1 MAWRRIASREC
12 ELVLGSL
19 AVLTAVLLL
28 IAPAAAHVGNPD
40 VYFQGAAGP
49 YHLIITIRTP
59 QMIPGTADVE
69 ILSATPGISKIT
81 VVPLYIVGP
90 GAKYPPVSD
99 LLAQSKED
107 PQYFSGKIW
116 LMESGSWQVRV
127 QVEGAQGAGELAV
140 PVAAA
145 ARRTLP
151 MQRSLGI
158 LLFALMSLL
167 VVAIIS
173 IVGAAR
179 REATL
184 TPGEFPSAERS
195 RRGRWMMLGTAVIV
209 FGVLYFGNWWWN
221 SEASAKARQMIYKPP
236 PLDVSLEP
244 NGKLLL
250 KMGESAWHRNRPE
263 TVMTALMPDH
273 GHLMHL
279 FLLREPGMDRF
290 YHLHPRI
297 VLPKPGLH
305 PLNGTSFE
313 TDLPAIPAGRYQVF
327 ADVVRVS
334 GFPDT
339 MIAEID
345 LPDISGAALTGD
357 DSAAASSALP
367 GEGARAN
374 STGDATGSTGASGS
388 SATKV
393 ATVSVTP
400 DGATVILPDGY
411 KMTWERGTAP
421 FTANHFVWLR
431 FRLETPDG
439 KPVRDSEPYMG
450 MAGHAEI
457 VRSDRSVFAH
467 IHPDGSV
474 AMAALELTQKNSAQ
488 GNADGSAQAGV
499 NAGGG
504 MNGTGMSGMDM
515 SVDPRSAEVSFPYG
529 FPKAGEYRIFV
540 QMKRGGTIETGV
552 FDTQVIP

>member
-1 MAWRRIASREC
+1 MPRPVIPSRVRELAMACI
-12 ELVLGSL
+12 
-19 AVLTAVLLL
+19 AVLLL
-28 IAPAAAHVGNPD
+28 IAPAWAHVGNPD

-90 GAKYPPVSD
+90 GAKYPPVGD

-116 LMESGSWQVRV
+116 LMESGWWQVRV

-140 PVAAA
+140 PVPAA

-184 TPGEFPSAERS
+184 APGEFPSGERS
-195 RRGRWMMLGTAVIV
+195 RRGRWMMLGTAVVV
-209 FGVLYFGNWWWN
+209 FGVLYFGNSWWN
-221 SEASAKARQMIYKPP
+221 SEAGDTARKMIYKPP
-236 PLDVSLEP
+236 LLDVSLEP
-244 NGKLLL
+244 GGRLLL
-250 KMGESAWHRNRPE
+250 KMGESAWHRTRPE
-263 TVMTALMPDH
+263 TVMTTLMPDH

-290 YHLHPRI
+290 YHLHPQI
-297 VLPKPGLH
+297 VALEPGLH
-305 PLNGTSFE
+305 AMTGIPFE
-313 TDLPAIPAGRYQVF
+313 MDLPAISAGRYQVF

-345 LPDISGAALTGD
+345 LPDIPGVAVTGD
-357 DSAAASSALP
+357 NSAAASSPLGPTGTNASSNGDP
-367 GEGARAN
+367 S
-374 STGDATGSTGASGS
+374 STNGTSGASSPSG
-388 SATKV
+388 TTV

-400 DGATVILPDGY
+400 DGATAILPDGY
-411 KMTWERGTAP
+411 KMIWERGNAP

-439 KPVRDSEPYMG
+439 KPVSDSEPYMG

-457 VRSDRSVFAH
+457 VNSDRSVFAH

-474 AMAALELTQKNSAQ
+474 AMAALELAQKNSAH
-488 GNADGSAQAGV
+488 GNAAPNAPAGV
-499 NAGGG
+499 NAGGDMG
-504 MNGTGMSGMDM
+504 RMDMSGMDM
-515 SVDPRSAEVSFPYG
+515 SMDPRSAEVSFPYG
-529 FPKAGEYRIFV
+529 FPKPGEYRLFV

-552 FDTQVIP
+552 FDTQVLP

>member
-1 MAWRRIASREC
+1 MSRRGVSSRLRELAIAC
-12 ELVLGSL
+12 I
-19 AVLTAVLLL
+19 AVLLL
-28 IAPAAAHVGNPD
+28 IAPVWAHVGNPD
-40 VYFQGAAGP
+40 IYFQGAAGP
-49 YHLIITIRTP
+49 YHLIVTIRTP

-90 GAKYPPVSD
+90 GAKYPPVGD
-99 LLAQSKED
+99 LLAQSRED

-127 QVEGAQGAGELAV
+127 QIEGAQGAGELAV
-140 PVAAA
+140 PVPAA

-151 MQRSLGI
+151 MQKSLGV

-184 TPGEFPSAERS
+184 PPGELPTAERS
-195 RRGRWMMLGTAVIV
+195 RRGRWMMLGTAVVV
-209 FGVLYFGNWWWN
+209 FGILYFGNWWWN

-236 PLDVSLEP
+236 PLDVALEP

-250 KMGESAWHRNRPE
+250 KMGDSAWHRNRPE
-263 TVMTALMPDH
+263 TVMTNLMPDH

-279 FLLREPGMDRF
+279 FLLREPGLDRF
-290 YHLHPRI
+290 YHLHPQI
-297 VLPKPGLH
+297 IPLEPGLDA
-305 PLNGTSFE
+305 NTGISFE

-327 ADVVRVS
+327 ADVVRES

-339 MIAEID
+339 MTAEIN
-345 LPDISGAALTGD
+345 LPDIPGVALTGD
-357 DSAAASSALP
+357 NSAAASSPLP
-367 GEGARAN
+367 AGLTAAN
-374 STGDATGSTGASGS
+374 SNGGSNGTLMFTAGVVRDETA
-388 SATKV
+388 A
-393 ATVSVTP
+393 
-400 DGATVILPDGY
+400 ILPDGY
-411 KMTWERGTAP
+411 KMIWERGTAP

-431 FRLETPDG
+431 FRLETLDG

-457 VRSDRSVFAH
+457 VNSDRSVFAH
-467 IHPDGSV
+467 IHPDGSI
-474 AMAALELTQKNSAQ
+474 AMAALELTRKNPTTGDAST
-488 GNADGSAQAGV
+488 NAQAGA
-499 NAGGG
+499 NAGGEMG
-504 MNGTGMSGMDM
+504 GMDM
-515 SVDPRSAEVSFPYG
+515 SMDPRSAEVSFPYG
-529 FPKAGEYRIFV
+529 FPKAGQYRVFV

-552 FDTQVIP
+552 FDTQVLP

>member
-1 MAWRRIASREC
+1 MSRVGITSRMREIAIAC
-12 ELVLGSL
+12 
-19 AVLTAVLLL
+19 AAVLLL
-28 IAPAAAHVGNPD
+28 IAPAWAHVGNPD

-90 GAKYPPVSD
+90 GAKYPPVGD

-107 PQYFSGKIW
+107 PQYFFGKIW
-116 LMESGSWQVRV
+116 LMDSGSWQVRV
-127 QVEGAQGAGELAV
+127 QVDGAQGDGELAV
-140 PVAAA
+140 PVPAA

-151 MQRSLGI
+151 MQKSLGI
-158 LLFALMSLL
+158 LLFALMSVL

-179 REATL
+179 RESTL
-184 TPGEFPSAERS
+184 PPGELPSVERS
-195 RRGRWMMLGTAVIV
+195 RRSRWMMVGTAVVV
-209 FGVLYFGNWWWN
+209 FGILYFGNGWWN

-236 PLDVSLEP
+236 PLDVSLES

-250 KMGESAWHRNRPE
+250 KMGESAWHRDRPE
-263 TVMTALMPDH
+263 TVMTNLMPDH

-279 FLLREPGMDRF
+279 FLLREPGMDSF
-290 YHLHPRI
+290 YHLHPQI
-297 VLPKPGLH
+297 VPLEPGLH
-305 PLNGTSFE
+305 VNPGISFE
-313 TDLPAIPAGRYQVF
+313 TDLPAISAGRYQVF

-339 MIAEID
+339 MIAEIN
-345 LPDISGAALTGD
+345 LPDIPGVALAGD
-357 DSAAASSALP
+357 NSAATSAPLSTDP
-367 GEGARAN
+367 AKSNHNGDPN
-374 STGDATGSTGASGS
+374 STGGASAAS
-388 SATKV
+388 QEV
-393 ATVSVTP
+393 RITP
-400 DGATVILPDGY
+400 DGATATLPDGY
-411 KMTWERGTAP
+411 KMVWERGTVP

-439 KPVRDSEPYMG
+439 KPISDSEPYMG

-457 VRSDRSVFAH
+457 VNSDRTVFAH

-474 AMAALELTQKNSAQ
+474 AMAALELTQKNPAA
-488 GNADGSAQAGV
+488 GNANANAQART
-499 NAGGG
+499 NAGGE
-504 MNGTGMSGMDM
+504 MAAMDM
-515 SVDPRSAEVSFPYG
+515 SMMPRSAEVSFPYG
-529 FPKAGEYRIFV
+529 FPKPGEYRLFV

-552 FDTQVIP
+552 FDTQVNP

>member
-1 MAWRRIASREC
+1 MRE
-12 ELVLGSL
+12 L
-19 AVLTAVLLL
+19 ALALLAVLLL
-28 IAPAAAHVGNPD
+28 IAPARAHVGNPD

-69 ILSATPGISKIT
+69 ILSATPGISQVT

-90 GAKYPPVSD
+90 GAKYPPVGD

-107 PQYFSGKIW
+107 PQYFFGKIW
-116 LMESGSWQVRV
+116 LMDSGSWQVRV
-127 QVEGAQGAGELAV
+127 QVEGTQGAGELAV
-140 PVAAA
+140 PVPAA
-145 ARRTLP
+145 ARHTLP
-151 MQRSLGI
+151 MEKTLGI

-179 REATL
+179 RESTL
-184 TPGEFPSAERS
+184 PPGELPSAERS
-195 RRGRWMMLGTAVIV
+195 RRGRWVMLGAAVVV
-209 FGVLYFGNWWWN
+209 FGVLYFGNSWWN
-221 SEASAKARQMIYKPP
+221 SEASYTARKMIYKPP

-244 NGKLLL
+244 GGKLLL
-250 KMGESAWHRNRPE
+250 KMGDSAWHRSRPE
-263 TVMTALMPDH
+263 TVMTNLMPDH

-290 YHLHPRI
+290 YHLHPEL
-297 VLPKPGLH
+297 VLPEPGLQAN
-305 PLNGTSFE
+305 NGISFE

-327 ADVVRVS
+327 ADVVRES

-345 LPDISGAALTGD
+345 MPDIPGVALTGD
-357 DSAAASSALP
+357 NSAAVSLP
-367 GEGARAN
+367 LPAAITRAN
-374 STGDATGSTGASGS
+374 SNGTSGGGVILAIVGDMPGNTTAA
-388 SATKV
+388 
-393 ATVSVTP
+393 
-400 DGATVILPDGY
+400 LPDGY
-411 KMTWERGTAP
+411 KMIWERGTAP

-431 FRLETPDG
+431 FRLEAPDG
-439 KPVRDSEPYMG
+439 KPVSDSEPYMG

-457 VRSDRSVFAH
+457 VNSDRSVFAH

-474 AMAALELTQKNSAQ
+474 AMAALELAQKNSTQ
-488 GNADGSAQAGV
+488 GNADPSARAGA
-499 NAGGG
+499 NAGGEMG
-504 MNGTGMSGMDM
+504 GTGMSGIDM
-515 SVDPRSAEVSFPYG
+515 SMAPRSAEVSFPYG
-529 FPKAGEYRIFV
+529 FPKAGYYRLFV

-552 FDTQVIP
+552 FDTLVIH

>member
-1 MAWRRIASREC
+1 MSRRGITSRLC
-12 ELVLGSL
+12 EL
-19 AVLTAVLLL
+19 AVACIAVLLL
-28 IAPAAAHVGNPD
+28 IAPAWAHVGNPD
-40 VYFQGAAGP
+40 VYFQGVAGP

-90 GAKYPPVSD
+90 GAKYPPVGD

-140 PVAAA
+140 PVPAA

-151 MQRSLGI
+151 MEKSLGV

-167 VVAIIS
+167 VVSIIS
-173 IVGAAR
+173 IGGAAR

-184 TPGEFPSAERS
+184 APGQSPTEEHS
-195 RRGRWMMLGTAVIV
+195 RRGRWMMVGTAVVV
-209 FGVLYFGNWWWN
+209 FGILYFGNWWWN
-221 SEASAKARQMIYKPP
+221 SEASAKARQMIYKAP
-236 PLDVSLEP
+236 PLDVSLQP
-244 NGKLLL
+244 GGKLLL
-250 KMGESAWHRNRPE
+250 KMGNSEWHRSRPE
-263 TVMTALMPDH
+263 TVMTNLMPDH

-279 FLLREPGMDRF
+279 FLIREPGMDRF
-290 YHLHPRI
+290 YHLHPQI
-297 VLPKPGLH
+297 VPPEPGLH
-305 PLNGTSFE
+305 ANTGISFE

-327 ADVVRVS
+327 ADVVRES

-345 LPDISGAALTGD
+345 LPDIPGVALTGD
-357 DSAAASSALP
+357 NSAAAA
-367 GEGARAN
+367 
-374 STGDATGSTGASGS
+374 ATTA
-388 SATKV
+388 A
-393 ATVSVTP
+393 P
-400 DGATVILPDGY
+400 DNTTTILPDRY
-411 KMTWERGTAP
+411 KMIWERGTTP
-421 FTANHFVWLR
+421 FVANHFVWLR

-439 KPVRDSEPYMG
+439 KPVTDSEPYMG

-457 VRSDRSVFAH
+457 VNSDRSVFAH

-474 AMAALELTQKNSAQ
+474 AMAALELAQKNSAVRSSVP
-488 GNADGSAQAGV
+488 NPDAGL
-499 NAGGG
+499 NAGK
-504 MNGTGMSGMDM
+504 DM
-515 SVDPRSAEVSFPYG
+515 SSMSMPMASPSDEVSFPYG
-529 FPKAGEYRIFV
+529 FPKPGEYRLFV

>member
-1 MAWRRIASREC
+1 MRELAIAS
-12 ELVLGSL
+12 L
-19 AVLTAVLLL
+19 AVLLL
-28 IAPAAAHVGNPD
+28 IAPAWAHVGNPD
-40 VYFQGAAGP
+40 VYFQGTAGS
-49 YHLIITIRTP
+49 YHLIVTIRTP

-69 ILSATPGISKIT
+69 VLSATPGISKIT

-90 GAKYPPVSD
+90 GAKYPPVGD
-99 LLAQSKED
+99 LLAPSKED

-140 PVAAA
+140 PVPAA

-179 REATL
+179 REAAL
-184 TPGEFPSAERS
+184 APGLSPSAEHS
-195 RRGRWMMLGTAVIV
+195 RRGRWMMLGTAGVV
-209 FGVLYFGNWWWN
+209 FGILYFGNWWWN

-244 NGKLLL
+244 PGKLLL
-250 KMGESAWHRNRPE
+250 KMGDSAWHRNRPE

-279 FLLREPGMDRF
+279 FLIREPGLDRF
-290 YHLHPRI
+290 YHLHPQI
-297 VLPKPGLH
+297 VPPEPGL
-305 PLNGTSFE
+305 PVNGGISFE
-313 TDLPAIPAGRYQVF
+313 TELPAIQAGRYQVF
-327 ADVVRVS
+327 ADVVRES

-339 MIAEID
+339 MVAEID
-345 LPDISGAALTGD
+345 LPDTPGVALSGD
-357 DSAAASSALP
+357 NSAAATSPLP
-367 GEGARAN
+367 ASITRASN
-374 STGDATGSTGASGS
+374 NGDPQGASG
-388 SATKV
+388 
-393 ATVSVTP
+393 TVLMTFTVTP
-400 DGATVILPDGY
+400 DDTTATLPDGY
-411 KMTWERGTAP
+411 RMIWERGTAP

-439 KPVRDSEPYMG
+439 KPVSDSEPYMG

-457 VRSDRSVFAH
+457 VSSDRSVFAH

-474 AMAALELTQKNSAQ
+474 AMAALELAQKHAATRNAG
-488 GNADGSAQAGV
+488 GNAQAGV
-499 NAGGG
+499 NAGDA
-504 MNGTGMSGMDM
+504 MSSMDM
-515 SVDPRSAEVSFPYG
+515 SMDPRSAEVSFPYG
-529 FPKAGEYRIFV
+529 FPKAGAYRLFV

-552 FDTQVIP
+552 FDTQVLR

>member
-1 MAWRRIASREC
+1 MISMRRRGITSRARD
-12 ELVLGSL
+12 L
-19 AVLTAVLLL
+19 ALACIAVLLL
-28 IAPAAAHVGNPD
+28 LAPAWAHVGNPD

-49 YHLIITIRTP
+49 YHLVITIRTP

-90 GAKYPPVSD
+90 GAKYPPVGD

-140 PVAAA
+140 PVPAA

-151 MQRSLGI
+151 MQKSLGI

-184 TPGEFPSAERS
+184 PPGESPSAERS
-195 RRGRWMMLGTAVIV
+195 SRGRWVMLAAAVVV
-209 FGVLYFGNWWWN
+209 FGILYFGNWWWN
-221 SEASAKARQMIYKPP
+221 SEASAKTRQMIYKPP
-236 PLDVSLEP
+236 PLDVILEP

-250 KMGESAWHRNRPE
+250 KMGESAWHRDRPE
-263 TVMTALMPDH
+263 TVMTNLMPDH

-290 YHLHPRI
+290 YHLHPQL
-297 VLPKPGLH
+297 VPLEPGLH
-305 PLNGTSFE
+305 ANPGISFE

-327 ADVVRVS
+327 ADVVRES

-339 MIAEID
+339 MIAEIN
-345 LPDISGAALTGD
+345 LPDIPGVALTGD
-357 DSAAASSALP
+357 NSAAASPPLSAP
-367 GEGARAN
+367 AANANYDGDSNRTSAANVAAEKTSITPEGA
-374 STGDATGSTGASGS
+374 TAT
-388 SATKV
+388 
-393 ATVSVTP
+393 
-400 DGATVILPDGY
+400 LPDGY
-411 KMTWERGTAP
+411 RMIWERGTAP
-421 FTANHFVWLR
+421 FVANHFVWLR

-439 KPVRDSEPYMG
+439 KPVSDSEPYMG

-457 VRSDRSVFAH
+457 VSSDRSVFAH

-474 AMAALELTQKNSAQ
+474 AMAALELTQKNSTT
-488 GNADGSAQAGV
+488 GNASTNVEA
-499 NAGGG
+499 
-504 MNGTGMSGMDM
+504 SGNVSGEMGAMDM
-515 SVDPRSAEVSFPYG
+515 SMTPRSAEVSFPYG

-540 QMKRGGTIETGV
+540 QIKRGGVIETGV
-552 FDTQVIP
+552 FDTQVLP

>member
-1 MAWRRIASREC
+1 VKIRLRRGIASRRHE
-12 ELVLGSL
+12 L
-19 AVLTAVLLL
+19 AVACVTVLLL
-28 IAPAAAHVGNPD
+28 IVPAWAHVGNPD

-90 GAKYPPVSD
+90 GAKYPPVGD

-127 QVEGAQGAGELAV
+127 QVEGTQGNGELAV
-140 PVAAA
+140 PVPAA

-151 MQRSLGI
+151 MQKSLGI

-179 REATL
+179 RESTL
-184 TPGEFPSAERS
+184 PPGEFPTVERS
-195 RRGRWMMLGTAVIV
+195 RRGRWMMLGTAVVV
-209 FGVLYFGNWWWN
+209 FGILYFGNWWWN

-263 TVMTALMPDH
+263 TVMTTLMPDH

-290 YHLHPRI
+290 YHLHPQL
-297 VLPKPGLH
+297 VPLEPGLH
-305 PLNGTSFE
+305 PHREPSFE
-313 TDLPAIPAGRYQVF
+313 IELPAIPAGRYQVF
-327 ADVVRVS
+327 ADVVRES

-339 MIAEID
+339 MIAEIN
-345 LPDISGAALTGD
+345 LPDIPGVALTGD
-357 DSAAASSALP
+357 NSAAVYSPLSTD
-367 GEGARAN
+367 GAKAN
-374 STGDATGSTGASGS
+374 NNSDPNGNDPAGSTAE
-388 SATKV
+388 K
-393 ATVSVTP
+393 VSVTP
-400 DGATVILPDGY
+400 DGPTATLSDGY
-411 KMTWERGTAP
+411 KMIWERGTAP

-439 KPVRDSEPYMG
+439 KPVSDSEPYMG

-457 VRSDRSVFAH
+457 VNSDRSVFAH

-474 AMAALELTQKNSAQ
+474 AMAALELTQKNSAAGNANGGMQ
-488 GNADGSAQAGV
+488 VGPNADGEMG
-499 NAGGG
+499 
-504 MNGTGMSGMDM
+504 GMDM
-515 SVDPRSAEVSFPYG
+515 SMHPLSAEVSFPYG
-529 FPKAGEYRIFV
+529 FPKAGEYRLFV

-552 FDTQVIP
+552 FDTQVLP

>member
-1 MAWRRIASREC
+1 MRRSGIASRTRE
-12 ELVLGSL
+12 L
-19 AVLTAVLLL
+19 AVACIAVLLL
-28 IAPAAAHVGNPD
+28 VAPAWAHVGNPD

-69 ILSATPGISKIT
+69 ILSATPGVSKIP
-81 VVPLYIVGP
+81 VLPLYIVGP
-90 GAKYPPVSD
+90 GAKYPPVGD
-99 LLAQSKED
+99 LLTQSQED

-127 QVEGAQGAGELAV
+127 QVERAQGAGELAA
-140 PVAAA
+140 PGPAA
-145 ARRTLP
+145 ARRTMP
-151 MQRSLGI
+151 MQKSLGI

-167 VVAIIS
+167 VVAIMS
-173 IVGAAR
+173 MGGAGR
-179 REATL
+179 RESTL
-184 TPGEFPSAERS
+184 PPGELPSAERS
-195 RRGRWMMLGTAVIV
+195 RRGRWMMLGAGVVV
-209 FGVLYFGNWWWN
+209 FGILYFGNSWWN

-244 NGKLLL
+244 GGKLLL
-250 KMGESAWHRNRPE
+250 KMGNSEWHRTRPE
-263 TVMTALMPDH
+263 TVMTTLMPDH

-290 YHLHPRI
+290 YHLHPQL
-297 VLPKPGLH
+297 VLPEPGLH
-305 PLNGTSFE
+305 PYREPSFE
-313 TDLPAIPAGRYQVF
+313 TDLPAISAGRYQVF

-345 LPDISGAALTGD
+345 LPDIPGVAVTGD
-357 DSAAASSALP
+357 NSAAASSPLGP
-367 GEGARAN
+367 
-374 STGDATGSTGASGS
+374 TGTNASSNGDPGSTNGTSGASGPS
-388 SATKV
+388 GTMV

-400 DGATVILPDGY
+400 DGATAILPDGY
-411 KMTWERGTAP
+411 KMIWERGNAP

-439 KPVRDSEPYMG
+439 KPVSDSEPYMG

-457 VRSDRSVFAH
+457 VNSDRTVFAH

-474 AMAALELTQKNSAQ
+474 AMAALELAQKNSAT
-488 GNADGSAQAGV
+488 GDPSASAQAGA
-499 NAGGG
+499 NAGSEMGR
-504 MNGTGMSGMDM
+504 TGMSGMDM
-515 SVDPRSAEVSFPYG
+515 SMTPRSAEVSFPYG
-529 FPKAGEYRIFV
+529 FPKAGEYRLFV
-540 QMKRGGTIETGV
+540 QMKRGGAIETGV
-552 FDTQVIP
+552 FDTQVLP

>member
-1 MAWRRIASREC
+1 VSALQRRGITSRLRE
-12 ELVLGSL
+12 L
-19 AVLTAVLLL
+19 AVACIAVLLL
-28 IAPAAAHVGNPD
+28 IAPAWAHVGNPD

-90 GAKYPPVSD
+90 GAKYPPVGD
-99 LLAQSKED
+99 LLAQSQED

-116 LMESGSWQVRV
+116 LMDSGSWQVRV
-127 QVEGAQGAGELAV
+127 QVAGVQGPGELAV
-140 PVAAA
+140 PVPAA

-151 MQRSLGI
+151 MQKSLGI

-179 REATL
+179 RESTL
-184 TPGEFPSAERS
+184 PPGELPSAERS
-195 RRGRWMMLGTAVIV
+195 RRGRWVMLGAAVVV
-209 FGVLYFGNWWWN
+209 FGVLYSGNSWWN
-221 SEASAKARQMIYKPP
+221 SEASYTARKMIYKPP

-244 NGKLLL
+244 GGKLLL
-250 KMGESAWHRNRPE
+250 KMGNSEWHRTQPE

-279 FLLREPGMDRF
+279 FLIREPGMDRF
-290 YHLHPRI
+290 YHLHPQI
-297 VLPKPGLH
+297 VPLEPGLH
-305 PLNGTSFE
+305 PHREPSFE
-313 TDLPAIPAGRYQVF
+313 MKLPTIPAGRYQVF

-339 MIAEID
+339 MVAEID
-345 LPDISGAALTGD
+345 LPDIPGVALTGD
-357 DSAAASSALP
+357 NSAAVSSPLSAD
-367 GEGARAN
+367 GARAN
-374 STGDATGSTGASGS
+374 NSGDSNHTSGANGLAEKASI
-388 SATKV
+388 
-393 ATVSVTP
+393 TP
-400 DGATVILPDGY
+400 DGATATLPDGY
-411 KMTWERGTAP
+411 KMIWERGTAP

-431 FRLETPDG
+431 IRLETPDG
-439 KPVRDSEPYMG
+439 KPVSDSEPYMG

-457 VRSDRSVFAH
+457 VNSDRSVFAH

-474 AMAALELTQKNSAQ
+474 AMAALELTQKNPAT
-488 GNADGSAQAGV
+488 GNANTNSQART
-499 NAGGG
+499 NAGGEMG
-504 MNGTGMSGMDM
+504 AMDM
-515 SVDPRSAEVSFPYG
+515 SMMPRSAEVSFPYG
-529 FPKAGEYRIFV
+529 FPKPGKYRLFV

-552 FDTQVIP
+552 FDTQVNP

>member
-1 MAWRRIASREC
+1 MRRRGITWRARDLALAW
-12 ELVLGSL
+12 V
-19 AVLTAVLLL
+19 AVLLL
-28 IAPAAAHVGNPD
+28 IAPAGAHVGNPD

-90 GAKYPPVSD
+90 GAKYPPVGD
-99 LLAQSKED
+99 LLAQSNED
-107 PQYFSGKIW
+107 PQYFSGKSW

-140 PVAAA
+140 PVPAA

-151 MQRSLGI
+151 MQKSLGI

-184 TPGEFPSAERS
+184 PPGESPSAERS
-195 RRGRWMMLGTAVIV
+195 RRGRWVMLAAAVVV
-209 FGVLYFGNWWWN
+209 FGILYFGNWWWN
-221 SEASAKARQMIYKPP
+221 SEASAKTRQMIYKPP
-236 PLDVSLEP
+236 PLDVTLDP

-250 KMGESAWHRNRPE
+250 KMGESAWHRDRPE
-263 TVMTALMPDH
+263 TVMTNLIPDH

-290 YHLHPRI
+290 YHLHPQL
-297 VLPKPGLH
+297 VPLEPGLH
-305 PLNGTSFE
+305 ANPGISFE
-313 TDLPAIPAGRYQVF
+313 TDLPAVPAGRYQVF
-327 ADVVRVS
+327 ADVVRES

-339 MIAEID
+339 MIAEIN
-345 LPDISGAALTGD
+345 LPDIPGVALTGD
-357 DSAAASSALP
+357 NSAAASPPLSAASANANYDGDSNRTSAANVAAEKASITP
-367 GEGARAN
+367 EGA
-374 STGDATGSTGASGS
+374 TAT
-388 SATKV
+388 
-393 ATVSVTP
+393 
-400 DGATVILPDGY
+400 LPDGY
-411 KMTWERGTAP
+411 RMIWERGTAP
-421 FTANHFVWLR
+421 FVANHFVWLR

-439 KPVRDSEPYMG
+439 KPVSDSEPYMG

-457 VRSDRSVFAH
+457 VNSDRTVFAH

-474 AMAALELTQKNSAQ
+474 AMAALELTQKNSAS
-488 GNADGSAQAGV
+488 GNAGTNAQTEA
-499 NAGGG
+499 NAGGN
-504 MNGTGMSGMDM
+504 MAGMDM
-515 SVDPRSAEVSFPYG
+515 SMTPRSAEVSFPYG
-529 FPKAGEYRIFV
+529 FPKSGEYRIFV
-540 QMKRGGTIETGV
+540 QMKRGGVIETGV
-552 FDTQVIP
+552 FDTQVLP

>member
-1 MAWRRIASREC
+1 MRWSGIASRMRATALAC
-12 ELVLGSL
+12 TTVLV
-19 AVLTAVLLL
+19 L
-28 IAPAAAHVGNPD
+28 IAPAWAHVGNPD
-40 VYFQGAAGP
+40 VYFQGTAGP

-90 GAKYPPVSD
+90 GAKYPPVGD

-107 PQYFSGKIW
+107 PQYFFGKIW

-127 QVEGAQGAGELAV
+127 QVEGVQGAGELAV
-140 PVAAA
+140 PVPAA

-151 MQRSLGI
+151 MQKSLGV

-179 REATL
+179 RESTL
-184 TPGEFPSAERS
+184 PPGELPSVERS
-195 RRGRWMMLGTAVIV
+195 RRGRRMMLGTAVVVLGI
-209 FGVLYFGNWWWN
+209 LYFGNWWWN

-244 NGKLLL
+244 SGKLLL
-250 KMGESAWHRNRPE
+250 KMRNSEWHRTRPE
-263 TVMTALMPDH
+263 TVMTALIPDH

-290 YHLHPRI
+290 YHLHPQL
-297 VLPKPGLH
+297 VPLEPGLH
-305 PLNGTSFE
+305 ANPGTSFE

-327 ADVVRVS
+327 ADVVRES

-339 MIAEID
+339 MIAEIN
-345 LPDISGAALTGD
+345 LPDISGVALSGD
-357 DSAAASSALP
+357 NSAAASSPLSAM
-367 GEGARAN
+367 AAKAN
-374 STGDATGSTGASGS
+374 YDGDSNRTGDANIA
-388 SATKV
+388 AEK
-393 ATVSVTP
+393 ASVTP
-400 DGATVILPDGY
+400 DGATATLPDGY
-411 KMTWERGTAP
+411 KMIWERGTAP

-439 KPVRDSEPYMG
+439 KPVSDSEPYMG

-457 VRSDRSVFAH
+457 VNSDRSVFAH

-474 AMAALELTQKNSAQ
+474 AMAALELTQKNSAT
-488 GNADGSAQAGV
+488 GNAIASAQAGA
-499 NAGGG
+499 NAGGEMG
-504 MNGTGMSGMDM
+504 GMDVSM
-515 SVDPRSAEVSFPYG
+515 TPRSSEVSFPYG
-529 FPKAGEYRIFV
+529 FPKAGEYRLFV
-540 QMKRGGTIETGV
+540 QMKRGGIIETGV
-552 FDTQVIP
+552 FDTQVLP

>member
-1 MAWRRIASREC
+1 MPRRVIASHVRE
-12 ELVLGSL
+12 L
-19 AVLTAVLLL
+19 ALALLAVLLL
-28 IAPAAAHVGNPD
+28 IAPVWAHVGNPD

-69 ILSATPGISKIT
+69 ILSATAGISKVT

-90 GAKYPPVSD
+90 GAKYPPVGD

-107 PQYFSGKIW
+107 PQYFFGKIW

-127 QVEGAQGAGELAV
+127 QVEGAQGEGELAV
-140 PVAAA
+140 PVPAA

-151 MQRSLGI
+151 MEKSLGI

-184 TPGEFPSAERS
+184 PPGEFPSAERS
-195 RRGRWMMLGTAVIV
+195 RRGHWMMAGAAVVV
-209 FGVLYFGNWWWN
+209 FGILYFGNWWWN

-236 PLDVSLEP
+236 PLDVTLEP
-244 NGKLLL
+244 DGKLLL
-250 KMGESAWHRNRPE
+250 KMGDSAWHRDRPE
-263 TVMTALMPDH
+263 TVMTNLMPDH

-279 FLLREPGMDRF
+279 FLLREPGMDHF
-290 YHLHPRI
+290 YHLHPQ
-297 VLPKPGLH
+297 VVPPEPGLH
-305 PLNGTSFE
+305 ANSGISFE

-327 ADVVRVS
+327 ADVVRES

-339 MIAEID
+339 MIAEIN
-345 LPDISGAALTGD
+345 LPNIPGGALTGD
-357 DSAAASSALP
+357 NSAAVSSPLP
-367 GEGARAN
+367 AAITRAN
-374 STGDATGSTGASGS
+374 NNGNANGSPGTILAMVASIPDDTTAT
-388 SATKV
+388 
-393 ATVSVTP
+393 
-400 DGATVILPDGY
+400 LPDGY
-411 KMTWERGTAP
+411 KMIWERGTAP

-439 KPVRDSEPYMG
+439 KPVSDSEPYMG

-457 VRSDRSVFAH
+457 VNSDRTVFAH

-474 AMAALELTQKNSAQ
+474 AMAALELAQKNSSQ
-488 GNADGSAQAGV
+488 GSVGANAQARA
-499 NAGGG
+499 NAGG
-504 MNGTGMSGMDM
+504 MSGTDM
-515 SVDPRSAEVSFPYG
+515 SMNPRSAEVSFPYG
-529 FPKAGEYRIFV
+529 FPKAGYYRLFV

-552 FDTQVIP
+552 FDTLVIR

>member
-1 MAWRRIASREC
+1 MSRSGVASRLRE
-12 ELVLGSL
+12 L
-19 AVLTAVLLL
+19 AVACIAVLLL
-28 IAPAAAHVGNPD
+28 IAPAWAHVGNPD

-49 YHLIITIRTP
+49 YHLVITIRTP

-90 GAKYPPVSD
+90 GAKYPPVGD

-127 QVEGAQGAGELAV
+127 QVEGAQGDDELALPV
-140 PVAAA
+140 PAA

-167 VVAIIS
+167 VLAMIS
-173 IVGAAR
+173 IAGAAR

-184 TPGEFPSAERS
+184 APGEFPSAERS
-195 RRGRWMMLGTAVIV
+195 RRGRWMMFGTAVVV
-209 FGVLYFGNWWWN
+209 FGVLYFGNSWWN
-221 SEASAKARQMIYKPP
+221 SEASDTARKMIYKPP

-244 NGKLLL
+244 GGKLLL
-250 KMGESAWHRNRPE
+250 QMGNSEWHRTQPE
-263 TVMTALMPDH
+263 TVMTNLMPDH
-273 GHLMHL
+273 GYLMHL
-279 FLLREPGMDRF
+279 FLIREPGMDRF

-297 VLPKPGLH
+297 VPLEPGLSPH
-305 PLNGTSFE
+305 HEPSFE
-313 TDLPAIPAGRYQVF
+313 MELPAIPAGRYQVF
-327 ADVVRVS
+327 ADVVRES

-339 MIAEID
+339 MIAEIN
-345 LPDISGAALTGD
+345 LPDIAGVALTGD
-357 DSAAASSALP
+357 NSAAASSPLWAGGL
-367 GEGARAN
+367 GTTKDGVSERAEML
-374 STGDATGSTGASGS
+374 GDAAQGAMAS
-388 SATKV
+388 
-393 ATVSVTP
+393 
-400 DGATVILPDGY
+400 LPDGY
-411 KMTWERGTAP
+411 RMLWEHGSAP
-421 FTANHFVWLR
+421 FIANHFVWLR
-431 FRLETPDG
+431 FRLEMPDG
-439 KPVRDSEPYMG
+439 KPVSDSEPYMG

-457 VRSDRSVFAH
+457 VNSDRSVFAH

-488 GNADGSAQAGV
+488 GNWGTNVQAGV
-499 NAGGG
+499 NAGDDRSGA
-504 MNGTGMSGMDM
+504 GMSGMSM
-515 SVDPRSAEVSFPYG
+515 SMDPRSAEVSFPYG
-529 FPKAGEYRIFV
+529 FPKPGYYRLFV

-552 FDTQVIP
+552 FDTR

>member
-1 MAWRRIASREC
+1 MSRGGISSWRR
-12 ELVLGSL
+12 ELSL
-19 AVLTAVLLL
+19 ACIAVLLL
-28 IAPAAAHVGNPD
+28 IAPAWAHVGNPD

-49 YHLIITIRTP
+49 YRLIITIRTP

-69 ILSATPGISKIT
+69 ILSATPGISKVT

-90 GAKYPPVSD
+90 GAKYPPVGD

-140 PVAAA
+140 PVPAA

-179 REATL
+179 RESTL
-184 TPGEFPSAERS
+184 PPGELPSAERS
-195 RRGRWMMLGTAVIV
+195 RRGRWMMLGTAVVV
-209 FGVLYFGNWWWN
+209 FGILYFGNWWWN
-221 SEASAKARQMIYKPP
+221 SEASAKTRQMIYKPP

-250 KMGESAWHRNRPE
+250 KMGDSAWHSNRPE
-263 TVMTALMPDH
+263 TVMTTLMPDH

-290 YHLHPRI
+290 YHLHPQI
-297 VLPKPGLH
+297 VPPEPGLH
-305 PLNGTSFE
+305 ANTGISFAA
-313 TDLPAIPAGRYQVF
+313 DLPAIPAGRYQVF
-327 ADVVRVS
+327 ADVVRES

-339 MIAEID
+339 MIAEIN
-345 LPDISGAALTGD
+345 LPDIPGVALSGDNSAASASPLSADGAPPNNNRDATAANPASGAA
-357 DSAAASSALP
+357 
-367 GEGARAN
+367 E
-374 STGDATGSTGASGS
+374 
-388 SATKV
+388 KV
-393 ATVSVTP
+393 SITP
-400 DGATVILPDGY
+400 DGPTAPLPDGY
-411 KMTWERGTAP
+411 KMIWERGTAP

-439 KPVRDSEPYMG
+439 KPVSDSEPYMG

-457 VRSDRSVFAH
+457 VNSDRTVFAH

-474 AMAALELTQKNSAQ
+474 AMAALELTQKNSAS
-488 GNADGSAQAGV
+488 GNANDGTQAGA
-499 NAGGG
+499 NAGGEMG
-504 MNGTGMSGMDM
+504 GMDM
-515 SVDPRSAEVSFPYG
+515 SMDPRAAEVSFPYG
-529 FPKAGEYRIFV
+529 FPKAGEYRLFV

-552 FDTQVIP
+552 FDTQVLP

>member
-1 MAWRRIASREC
+1 MRRRGITSRARDLALAW
-12 ELVLGSL
+12 V
-19 AVLTAVLLL
+19 AVLLL
-28 IAPAAAHVGNPD
+28 IAPAGAHVGNPD

-90 GAKYPPVSD
+90 GAKYPPVGD
-99 LLAQSKED
+99 LLAQSNED

-140 PVAAA
+140 PVPAA

-151 MQRSLGI
+151 MQKSLGI

-184 TPGEFPSAERS
+184 PPGESPSAERS
-195 RRGRWMMLGTAVIV
+195 RRGRWVMLAAAVVV
-209 FGVLYFGNWWWN
+209 FGILYFGNWWWN
-221 SEASAKARQMIYKPP
+221 SEASAKTRQMIYKPP
-236 PLDVSLEP
+236 PLDVTLDP

-250 KMGESAWHRNRPE
+250 KMGESAWHRDRPE
-263 TVMTALMPDH
+263 TVMTNLIPDH

-290 YHLHPRI
+290 YHLHPQL
-297 VLPKPGLH
+297 VPLEPGLH
-305 PLNGTSFE
+305 ANPGISFE
-313 TDLPAIPAGRYQVF
+313 TDLPAVPAGRYQVF
-327 ADVVRVS
+327 ADVVRES

-339 MIAEID
+339 MIAEIN
-345 LPDISGAALTGD
+345 LPDIPGVALTGD
-357 DSAAASSALP
+357 NSAAASPPLSAAAANANYDGDSNRTSAANVAAEKASITP
-367 GEGARAN
+367 EGA
-374 STGDATGSTGASGS
+374 TAT
-388 SATKV
+388 
-393 ATVSVTP
+393 
-400 DGATVILPDGY
+400 LPDGY
-411 KMTWERGTAP
+411 RMIWERGTAP
-421 FTANHFVWLR
+421 FVANHFVWLR

-439 KPVRDSEPYMG
+439 KPVSDSEPYMG

-457 VRSDRSVFAH
+457 VNSDRTVFAH

-474 AMAALELTQKNSAQ
+474 AMAALELTQKNSAS
-488 GNADGSAQAGV
+488 GNAGTNAQAEA
-499 NAGGG
+499 NAGGN
-504 MNGTGMSGMDM
+504 MAGMDM
-515 SVDPRSAEVSFPYG
+515 SMTPRSAEVSFPYG
-529 FPKAGEYRIFV
+529 FPKSGEYRIFV
-540 QMKRGGTIETGV
+540 QMKRGGVIETGV
-552 FDTQVIP
+552 FDTQVLP